1 MRDNTIFDDVFRTM
15 MKKMTFLVVP
25 LINDVF
31 HTSYPAD
38 VEIVQ
43 LRNEYQRVDGEIIT
57 DSRLLIGNRIY
68 HIECQSTDDTTMAV
82 RMIEYDFATAVEF
95 ARKQGRRYRM
105 EFPRSCVLYLRN
117 SRNTPDFLE
126 VDVVFPDGGC
136 HLYRVPAIK
145 VENYTKDKI
154 FEKSLL
160 MLLPFYIMRYE
171 KRGHEMSENPQL
183 FQELLNEYE
192 VIRSKL
198 EVEITESGRSELFS
212 DLIGLI
218 TRISDHIFR
227 NEEKVRKGIGEI
239 MGGHVLELESE
250 KRARLMAEAKEQAEA
265 LGREQGMAQGMAQGI
280 AQGIAQGMAQ
290 GEERLSVLINRLI
303 LDDRGNEIQKVV
315 TDKEMREA
323 MYREY
328 QL

>member
-1 MRDNTIFDDVFRTM
+1 M
-15 MKKMTFLVVP
+15 
-25 LINDVF
+25 
-31 HTSYPAD
+31 
-38 VEIVQ
+38 
-43 LRNEYQRVDGEIIT
+43 
-57 DSRLLIGNRIY
+57 
-68 HIECQSTDDTTMAV
+68 
-82 RMIEYDFATAVEF
+82 
-95 ARKQGRRYRM
+95 
-105 EFPRSCVLYLRN
+105 
-117 SRNTPDFLE
+117 
-126 VDVVFPDGGC
+126 
-136 HLYRVPAIK
+136 
-145 VENYTKDKI
+145 
-154 FEKSLL
+154 
-160 MLLPFYIMRYE
+160 
-171 KRGHEMSENPQL
+171 
-183 FQELLNEYE
+183 
-192 VIRSKL
+192 
-198 EVEITESGRSELFS
+198 EITEAGRSELFS

>member
-1 MRDNTIFDDVFRTM
+1 
-15 MKKMTFLVVP
+15 
-25 LINDVF
+25 
-31 HTSYPAD
+31 
-38 VEIVQ
+38 
-43 LRNEYQRVDGEIIT
+43 
-57 DSRLLIGNRIY
+57 
-68 HIECQSTDDTTMAV
+68 
-82 RMIEYDFATAVEF
+82 
-95 ARKQGRRYRM
+95 
-105 EFPRSCVLYLRN
+105 
-117 SRNTPDFLE
+117 
-126 VDVVFPDGGC
+126 
-136 HLYRVPAIK
+136 
-145 VENYTKDKI
+145 
-154 FEKSLL
+154 
-160 MLLPFYIMRYE
+160 
-171 KRGHEMSENPQL
+171 MSEDPQL

-250 KRARLMAEAKEQAEA
+250 KRARLMAEAKEQ
-265 LGREQGMAQGMAQGI
+265 GREQGM
-280 AQGIAQGMAQ
+280 AQGMAQ

>member
-1 MRDNTIFDDVFRTM
+1 
-15 MKKMTFLVVP
+15 
-25 LINDVF
+25 
-31 HTSYPAD
+31 
-38 VEIVQ
+38 
-43 LRNEYQRVDGEIIT
+43 
-57 DSRLLIGNRIY
+57 
-68 HIECQSTDDTTMAV
+68 
-82 RMIEYDFATAVEF
+82 
-95 ARKQGRRYRM
+95 
-105 EFPRSCVLYLRN
+105 
-117 SRNTPDFLE
+117 
-126 VDVVFPDGGC
+126 
-136 HLYRVPAIK
+136 
-145 VENYTKDKI
+145 
-154 FEKSLL
+154 
-160 MLLPFYIMRYE
+160 
-171 KRGHEMSENPQL
+171 MSENTQL

-250 KRARLMAEAKEQAEA
+250 KRARLMAEAKEQ
-265 LGREQGMAQGMAQGI
+265 GREQGM
-280 AQGIAQGMAQ
+280 AQGMAQ

-303 LDDRGNEIQKVV
+303 LDNRGNEIQKVV